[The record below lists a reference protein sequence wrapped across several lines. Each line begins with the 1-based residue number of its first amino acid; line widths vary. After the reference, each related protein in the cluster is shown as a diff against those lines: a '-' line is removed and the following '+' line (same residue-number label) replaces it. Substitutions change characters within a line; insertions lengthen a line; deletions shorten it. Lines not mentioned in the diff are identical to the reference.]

1 MYTEYTTALG
11 TQKAFSQYLVNESV
25 TAWRWKHGQLS
36 PAGQWCLKGVL
47 QRHSFLYTFFSLR
60 ITEMWENDMT
70 SKILYLMFWAKEVTE
85 KRVWIP
91 VWESLY
97 SVIHGR
103 YDHNVSCVDWVNEF
117 IKWSTKR
124 YVQWLRVRR
133 LKSVG
138 AQRKE
143 GFVPDIL

>member
-1 MYTEYTTALG
+1 MTALG
-11 TQKAFSQYLVNESV
+11 TQKASSQYLVNESMN
-25 TAWRWKHGQLS
+25 ARCWKHGQL
-36 PAGQWCLKGVL
+36 PPDGQWCLKGVL
-47 QRHSFLYTFFSLR
+47 QRNSFLYTFFSLW
-60 ITEMWENDMT
+60 ITEMRENDMR
-70 SKILYLMFWAKEVTE
+70 SKILHLMFWAKEVTK

-97 SVIHGR
+97 SVIPWR

-124 YVQWLRVRR
+124 YVQWLRVRS

-143 GFVPDIL
+143 GFVPDTL